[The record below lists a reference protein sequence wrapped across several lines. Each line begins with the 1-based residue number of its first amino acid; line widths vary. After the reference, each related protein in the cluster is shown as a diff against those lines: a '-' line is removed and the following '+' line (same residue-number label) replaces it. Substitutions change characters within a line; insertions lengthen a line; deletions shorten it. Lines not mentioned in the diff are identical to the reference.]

1 MVRTL
6 YKLNVIAIFVAAV
19 VVILGA
25 YTRLTDAG
33 LGCPDWPGCY
43 GFMAVPTLEADIAH
57 AEGVFPDRPVE
68 HAKAWNEMIH
78 RYFAGSLGLLILFMF
93 LLSLKA
99 KQKLLLPSV
108 LLVTVCFQALLGMWT
123 VTMNL
128 MPLVV
133 MGHLLGGF
141 TTFCLLVIS
150 SLRLRRTLN
159 PESTSAPCTL
169 KPRLYKLSKIT
180 FVFLVIQIA
189 LGGWTASNYAAVAC
203 TELPICEGNWTEK
216 FDIHEALTVPTGHDD
231 YEYGV
236 LHYEARMSI
245 HVLHRFGAIAVL
257 FIFIMLVVNLMRSES
272 SELKRYGFLLMLLVS
287 TQFLLGVSNVV
298 FQLPLLIAVSHN
310 FIALCLLVSLVALMF
325 NLRSHR
331 RQFASLEAREKGNN
345 YE

>member
-1 MVRTL
+1 MLRTL
-6 YKLNVIAIFVAAV
+6 YKLNLIAIFVTAV

-43 GFMAVPTLEADIAH
+43 GFMSVPIHEADIAH
-57 AEGVFPDRPVE
+57 AEDIFPDRPVE
-68 HAKAWNEMIH
+68 HEKAWNEMIH
-78 RYFAGSLGLLILFMF
+78 RYFAGSLGLLILCMF
-93 LLSLKA
+93 LLSIKA
-99 KQKLLLPSV
+99 KQKLLLPSI
-108 LLVTVCFQALLGMWT
+108 LLFTVSFQALLGMWT

-150 SLRLRRTLN
+150 ALDLRRTLN
-159 PESTSAPCTL
+159 SESISAPYFL
-169 KPRLYKLSKIT
+169 EPRIYKLSQIT

-216 FDIHEALTVPTGHDD
+216 FDIDEALTVPTGHDD

-245 HVLHRFGAIAVL
+245 HVLHRFGAVAVL
-257 FIFIMLVVNLMRSES
+257 FIFIMLVANLIKSKGTG
-272 SELKRYGFLLMLLVS
+272 LKRHGIVLMLLVS
-287 TQFLLGVSNVV
+287 IQFLLGVSNVV

-310 FIALCLLVSLVALMF
+310 FIALCLLAGLVILMF
-325 NLRSHR
+325 NLRSQG
-331 RQFASLEAREKGNN
+331 RQQPSFNTWFKG
-345 YE
+345 

>member
-6 YKLNVIAIFVAAV
+6 YKLNLIAILVAAV

-43 GFMAVPTLEADIAH
+43 GFLSVPTHAADIAH
-57 AEGVFPDRPVE
+57 AEGAFPDRPVE

-78 RYFAGSLGLLILFMF
+78 RYFAGSLGFLILIMF
-93 LLSLKA
+93 LLSLKT
-99 KQKLLLPSV
+99 KQRMALPTILLL
-108 LLVTVCFQALLGMWT
+108 TVCFQALLGMWT

-150 SLRLRRTLN
+150 ALTLSRQINAGHIASSPSSL
-159 PESTSAPCTL
+159 CH
-169 KPRLYKLSKIT
+169 RLYRLSQLAFIC
-180 FVFLVIQIA
+180 LVIQIA

-216 FDIHEALTVPTGHDD
+216 FDIKEALTIPTGHDD

-236 LHYEARMSI
+236 MHYEARMSI
-245 HVLHRFGAIAVL
+245 HVLHRFGAILVL
-257 FIFIMLVVNLMRSES
+257 FVFIALAFNLMKSKS
-272 SELKRYGFLLMLLVS
+272 TELKRFGMILTLLVS

-298 FQLPLLIAVSHN
+298 FQLPLFIAVSHN
-310 FIALCLLVSLVALMF
+310 FVALCLLASLITLMF
-325 NLRSHR
+325 NLSSQG
-331 RQFASLEAREKGNN
+331 RQQASFNTWIKG
-345 YE
+345 